1 MQEQRDAGCAA
12 VSMND
17 LYFIKLGGSVITDT
31 EKPKTPKREEIA
43 RLLNEILSA
52 QAENSFTVVI
62 GHGSGSFGHSV
73 AKQYR
78 VQEGL
83 CHGESKKGAAE
94 TRQVARELNS
104 ILIETGLHYGMP
116 LMAFSPSSF
125 AVAKG
130 RRLVQGTSKHID
142 HAISQ
147 GFIPVV
153 YGDVVTDLDQGVSIA
168 STEEAFRFLTQ
179 EIKPTKIVLGTDV
192 DGVFDSDPTK
202 NPGAR
207 LIKEVNGKNIE
218 TVLSGAAGAHKI
230 DVTGGMKT
238 KLSILYEM
246 VKATGATGYILNAS
260 KPGTVKKVLA
270 GKENEVLCTR
280 VVA

>member
-1 MQEQRDAGCAA
+1 
-12 VSMND
+12 MND

-43 RLLNEILSA
+43 RLLNEINSA
-52 QAENSFTVVI
+52 QTEKGFSVI
-62 GHGSGSFGHSV
+62 VGHGSGSFGHSV

-83 CHGESKKGAAE
+83 CHDESRKGAAL

-104 ILIETGLHYGMP
+104 IFIETGLHYGMP

-130 RRLVQGTSKHID
+130 KRLVQGTSKHID
-142 HAISQ
+142 HALSQ

-153 YGDVVTDLDQGVSIA
+153 YGDVVTDMDQGVSIA

-179 EIKPTKIVLGTDV
+179 DIKPTKIVLGTDV

-207 LIKEVNGKNIE
+207 LIKEVNGGNVA
-218 TVLSGAAGAHKI
+218 TVLSGTEGAHKI

-238 KLSILYEM
+238 KLGILYEM
-246 VKATGATGYILNAS
+246 VKMTGATGYIVNAG
-260 KPGTVKKVLA
+260 KPDVVRKVLS
-270 GKENEVLCTR
+270 GKESEVQCTR
-280 VVA
+280 VVT